1 MTEKDPDID
10 TMKEPLLV
18 VEGSSILTSPS
29 SGKNDTANHDHE
41 HAQGAKPIPLA
52 SKQQATGAAWAGGI
66 SGLLLGGP
74 IGAILLA
81 WGGMH
86 LAKANKGEVGNI
98 CRKAGDFMHRIGN
111 TIKKEWNEARST
123 NSEETEEPRCLS

>member
-1 MTEKDPDID
+1 
-10 TMKEPLLV
+10 MKEPRLV
-18 VEGSSILTSPS
+18 AEGTSILPSPS
-29 SGKNDTANHDHE
+29 SGQNDAANHNQE
-41 HAQGAKPIPLA
+41 QGQGVKPISLA

-86 LAKANKGEVGNI
+86 WAKANKGDVGNM
-98 CRKAGDFMHRIGN
+98 CRKAGDFTHRVGN

-123 NSEETEEPRCLS
+123 NSEETEEPRRPS

>member
-1 MTEKDPDID
+1 MTEKDPDFD
-10 TMKEPLLV
+10 SMKEPLV
-18 VEGSSILTSPS
+18 DGISIQPSQS
-29 SGKNDTANHDHE
+29 SGKIDPTSCKQ
-41 HAQGAKPIPLA
+41 AQAGGTNPPPLA
-52 SKQQATGAAWAGGI
+52 STQQATGAAWAGGI

-86 LAKANKGEVGNI
+86 LAKANKGDVGNF
-98 CRKAGDFMHRIGN
+98 CRKAGDFMHRVGN

-123 NSEETEEPRCLS
+123 NSDENEEPRYLS